1 MAWAREEWLPLC
13 RMVAKRPRASS
24 RSLGTTHSSVTASPW
39 IGPSRTIGPRGEQLR
54 PGGGILLHRGAGLQ
68 MNPWFLCVS
77 VSLNLSKFLSLSLS
91 LSPSIS
97 LTLFLSFS
105 LAHLL
110 SAVFILLTPNHCI
123 SFLSLWTQR
132 LAGWKWL
139 GYLCE
144 SSYDCVHIHICAQN
158 LRCTWT
164 PELEVL
170 VTAQHVHFTDFCSY
184 YCHCLE

>member
-1 MAWAREEWLPLC
+1 M
-13 RMVAKRPRASS
+13 
-24 RSLGTTHSSVTASPW
+24 HSSVTASPW
-39 IGPSRTIGPRGEQLR
+39 IGPSRTIGPKGEQLR
-54 PGGGILLHRGAGLQ
+54 PGGGVLLHRGAGLQ
-68 MNPWFLCVS
+68 MDPWSLCVS
-77 VSLNLSKFLSLSLS
+77 VSLDPSVSLCLFSVFLNLSKFLSLSLS

-97 LTLFLSFS
+97 LTLFLSVS
-105 LAHLL
+105 LAPLL
-110 SAVFILLTPNHCI
+110 SAMFILLIPNHCI
-123 SFLSLWTQR
+123 SSLSLWTQR

-170 VTAQHVHFTDFCSY
+170 VIAQHVHPTDFCSY
-184 YCHCLE
+184 YCHCLVSPKCLKVLQRL